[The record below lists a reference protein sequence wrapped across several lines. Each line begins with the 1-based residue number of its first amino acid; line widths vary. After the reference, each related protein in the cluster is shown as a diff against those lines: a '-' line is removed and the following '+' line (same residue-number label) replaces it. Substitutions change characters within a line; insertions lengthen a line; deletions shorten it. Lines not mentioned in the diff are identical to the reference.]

1 MMINILNIIEEC
13 KHGSP
18 DGEAFRLLVRSG
30 RAAHGGLYRG
40 VDILLGISLLV
51 WPTKAV
57 CAYMA

>member
-1 MMINILNIIEEC
+1 VVGIDARWAYALMPIV
-13 KHGSP
+13 G
-18 DGEAFRLLVRSG
+18 
-30 RAAHGGLYRG
+30 G